1 MAKVS
6 KKQLRRLNHRAGGG
20 CTVGPHDDEDDAQTA
35 GKVTQ
40 GIGTNLRRRE
50 APDRYQ
56 KVTRSWINANVL
68 GSWGSR
74 NVNPPRI
81 SGNHLY

>member
-20 CTVGPHDDEDDAQTA
+20 VVPSILTMTKMMLKPQVGSADGS
-35 GKVTQ
+35 GK
-40 GIGTNLRRRE
+40 NLRSRE

-56 KVTRSWINANVL
+56 KGTRSWINANVL
-68 GSWGSR
+68 GSWDR
-74 NVNPPRI
+74 EM
-81 SGNHLY
+81 